1 MHGFEIHLLDILE
14 SIDAVV
20 DITKDLT
27 FESYYADFKTRRAV
41 ERCVEI
47 ISEATRHIPS
57 FPATRGERS
66 PRLAT
71 CSGTNMMASTTF

>member
-1 MHGFEIHLLDILE
+1 MALKFICLIFLK

-41 ERCVEI
+41 ERRVEI

-71 CSGTNMMASTTF
+71 CSGTNIMASTTF